1 LKNNTERSKKNIELQ
16 SKRREENVGAIS
28 VGKENIFLIEIIG
41 NLISF
46 DGDRKRGKISI
57 F

>member
-1 LKNNTERSKKNIELQ
+1 MF
-16 SKRREENVGAIS
+16 GANIS

-46 DGDRKRGKISI
+46 DGKEKKGEYRFSKFNKN
-57 F
+57 